1 MCMNSDNFFL
11 YVCGMCG
18 RVLIGLL
25 HGSLTGHALTLYALC
40 QCIASSFFWRL
51 GEWEGQVLDE
61 KCTCT
66 GSRFDMFSCIIL
78 KKVMQDRQ
86 ISLTVRVLHLSAF
99 IWYSIVGVRAWPF
112 N

>member
-1 MCMNSDNFFL
+1 MNSDNFFL

-61 KCTCT
+61 NVHVLAVVLTC
-66 GSRFDMFSCIIL
+66 FH
-78 KKVMQDRQ
+78 
-86 ISLTVRVLHLSAF
+86 VLYL
-99 IWYSIVGVRAWPF
+99 RR
-112 N
+112 